1 MSLPPASLSS
11 DPVGSQPRSPDSS
24 LARLAGASLAYPTP
38 EGEVVV
44 LDGIDLDLSPGEIL
58 GVTGTSGSGKSSLI
72 ALIGGLERPTGGTV
86 DVMGV
91 EMGTA
96 SERRRTRLRRDAM
109 GVVFQAYHLVPAMT
123 ALENVALPLVLAGAA
138 DPHDRAGELLR
149 AVGLGHRVGHRPSA
163 LSGGEQQRVAIA
175 RAFVARPRLIL
186 ADEPTGNLDQRT
198 GAAVAEAMFDLARET
213 GAAMV
218 LVTHDP
224 VLAARCDRQVA
235 LDSGRLATDDDG
247 VEESTHARPGLA
259 ARAG

>member
-1 MSLPPASLSS
+1 M
-11 DPVGSQPRSPDSS
+11 
-24 LARLAGASLAYPTP
+24 
-38 EGEVVV
+38 
-44 LDGIDLDLSPGEIL
+44 
-58 GVTGTSGSGKSSLI
+58 I
-72 ALIGGLERPTGGTV
+72 ALIGGLEQPTGGTV
-86 DVMGV
+86 EVMGV

-138 DPHDRAGELLR
+138 DPQDRAAELLR
-149 AVGLGHRVGHRPSA
+149 AVGLGHRIGHRPSA

-198 GAAVAEAMFDLARET
+198 GAAVAEAMFGLARET
-213 GAAMV
+213 GSAMV

-235 LDSGRLATDDDG
+235 LDSGRLAADADG
-247 VEESTHARPGLA
+247 LEESGHARPGLA